1 MFYGEYHHQLDDKC
15 RFRIPPRFREQLG
28 KNPMMIVGFE
38 KCLMLYTQ
46 EDFIERVTK
55 RLESADILDVKL
67 NTIKRVLLPQAQQI
81 SEDKQGRVLLSSSL
95 MQKCNI
101 SKNLITIGVL
111 DHVEIWDE
119 DSYKNYMAGVNV
131 EKILEEPFSR

>member
-28 KNPMMIVGFE
+28 KNPMMIVGFD

-46 EDFIERVTK
+46 EDFTERVTK
-55 RLESADILDVKL
+55 RLNSADILDTKL
-67 NTIKRVLLPQAQQI
+67 NKIKRVLLPQAQQI
-81 SEDKQGRVLLSSSL
+81 SEDKQGRVLLSSNL

-101 SKNLITIGVL
+101 TKNLISIGVL

-119 DSYKNYMAGVNV
+119 ESYKAHMESIDVDA
-131 EKILEEPFSR
+131 ILESFDE